1 MTSSFDLLSAVLPPE
16 GRFCAFGI
24 KNYISQKFFDTREEF
39 DQQIEYL
46 VDHKFDAFFGCAKY
60 GDQDN
65 REHKNAQYFRAL
77 WMDIDCGED
86 KATPDENGKI
96 AGYIDQATGFQA
108 VKEFIGKAKLPRP
121 IVVNSGYGLH
131 FYWPLA
137 ETVDRLKWDALAKRL
152 RDLAQEHGLIVDP
165 SVFEA
170 SRVLRVPGTFNFKRD
185 AQVPVTVLSEE
196 HDVTPYDVWKALIN
210 APDPEEERAFIP
222 RRLSPLMESMLE
234 NRVKRFKTIML
245 KTAEGVGCNQLLHCF
260 QNQESI
266 SYNLWRSALSIAT
279 HCIDRDTA
287 IHKLSQNHPGYSDG
301 ETEKK
306 ASDIGGPH
314 QDRKSHV

>member
-1 MTSSFDLLSAVLPPE
+1 ML
-16 GRFCAFGI
+16 
-24 KNYISQKFFDTREEF
+24 
-39 DQQIEYL
+39 
-46 VDHKFDAFFGCAKY
+46 
-60 GDQDN
+60 
-65 REHKNAQYFRAL
+65 FR
-77 WMDIDCGED
+77 
-86 KATPDENGKI
+86 
-96 AGYIDQATGFQA
+96 
-108 VKEFIGKAKLPRP
+108 
-121 IVVNSGYGLH
+121 SGLH